1 MKRFITFILA
11 ALLLMLVG
19 CSCNDNTATS
29 PTDAPSNT
37 DVSASDT
44 IEYTYYGGAPGTPLI
59 TEDLD
64 VYYEGKIFNGD
75 MPAED
80 VEEMFGI
87 EFLIKGDNIDGVSYM
102 TSPYYDCIFRTIY
115 YPSIQNKDISISY
128 IINETLDIT
137 RIESATVYKGSVGR
151 GISIGDSVDKL
162 VEAYGEPIEA
172 GYYRYYSSYE
182 NYNYSIEF
190 YVEPDSKKIAEA
202 YIIYAFNDIV
212 DEWALT
218 PYI

>member
-1 MKRFITFILA
+1 MKRVITFILA
-11 ALLLMLVG
+11 ALLLTFAG
-19 CSCNDNTATS
+19 CSCNCDADS

-59 TEDLD
+59 VEDLD

-75 MPAED
+75 MPVEEI
-80 VEEMFGI
+80 EEMFGI
-87 EFLIKGDNIDGVSYM
+87 KFLPKGENIDGVDFM
-102 TSPYYDCIFRTIY
+102 ISPYYDCSFHTIY
-115 YPSIQNKDISISY
+115 YPSMQNTDISIDY
-128 IINETLDIT
+128 VINETLGIT
-137 RIESATVYKGSVGR
+137 RIESVNIFNGSVGR

-162 VEAYGEPIEA
+162 VESYGEPIEA